1 MESEIKCLPYLRL
14 VGETYIFI
22 GAFKDPVRKGFLVEK
37 DFDEKIYPQLIL
49 PVESIL
55 DDTYFVN
62 SQGIL
67 EERKPYCKHCGAK
80 KYIRKGYNWRLLYLE
95 NGTPIRVKVKRYEC
109 KKCEKKFQVE
119 FTEYWGKFCNFSN
132 KIKNK
137 AQILLQHGWKSLRNI
152 GNDFKT
158 LLDFNI
164 SHESVRK
171 ALKNGVGL
179 YWLNEEIE
187 LSGYYGYD
195 AQWLRNEG
203 KWIYRLEL
211 FDIINNMPV
220 ACLISKKETPKIVED
235 FIDIS
240 IHPKDRKAIITDL
253 KEDYEQ
259 IMRKLGFTHQ
269 HCTFHLI
276 KNMTTNLKPKITE
289 KLDKYEAELK
299 ENKPKISKSKI
310 KKMRKEKKE
319 EISDEI
325 KIYIGL
331 LYELFHQQTFN
342 KAKRYIELLKYEL
355 TNFPE
360 IMQEYLNNNF
370 FQVYR
375 KYLVFLE
382 KPFIGKLESTNN
394 KIENYFG
401 NTLDKHTKRIYRTPE
416 GIFDYIM
423 TRKNGW
429 IENRKKVLTK

>member
-1 MESEIKCLPYLRL
+1 
-14 VGETYIFI
+14 
-22 GAFKDPVRKGFLVEK
+22 
-37 DFDEKIYPQLIL
+37 
-49 PVESIL
+49 
-55 DDTYFVN
+55 
-62 SQGIL
+62 
-67 EERKPYCKHCGAK
+67 
-80 KYIRKGYNWRLLYLE
+80 
-95 NGTPIRVKVKRYEC
+95 
-109 KKCEKKFQVE
+109 
-119 FTEYWGKFCNFSN
+119 
-132 KIKNK
+132 
-137 AQILLQHGWKSLRNI
+137 
-152 GNDFKT
+152 
-158 LLDFNI
+158 
-164 SHESVRK
+164 
-171 ALKNGVGL
+171 
-179 YWLNEEIE
+179 
-187 LSGYYGYD
+187 
-195 AQWLRNEG
+195 
-203 KWIYRLEL
+203 
-211 FDIINNMPV
+211 
-220 ACLISKKETPKIVED
+220 
-235 FIDIS
+235 
-240 IHPKDRKAIITDL
+240 
-253 KEDYEQ
+253 
-259 IMRKLGFTHQ
+259 
-269 HCTFHLI
+269 
-276 KNMTTNLKPKITE
+276 MTTNLKPKITE

-370 FQVYR
+370 FPVYR

-394 KIENYFG
+394 KLENYFG